1 MGDWMTGMYWLDW
14 MTNNPEWAIAY
25 AAGGALALILFIVMV
40 RLAFAALGRRLLVG
54 LGLRKKIER
63 ENPWAT
69 IEDRTAYGLRP
80 ARRSRLM
87 FWRRA

>member
-1 MGDWMTGMYWLDW
+1 MEWIDWMTA
-14 MTNNPEWAIAY
+14 NPETAIG
-25 AAGGALALILFIVMV
+25 AAVGGAVTLLLLIVLA

-54 LGLRKKIER
+54 LGLRKKVER

-80 ARRSRLM
+80 ARRSRWA

>member
-1 MGDWMTGMYWLDW
+1 MEWLGWMTD
-14 MTNNPEWAIAY
+14 NPVTAGSA
-25 AAGGALALILFIVMV
+25 AAGGAVALLILIVLV
-40 RLAFAALGRRLLVG
+40 RLAFAAVGRRLLVG

-80 ARRSRLM
+80 ARRSWWAV
-87 FWRRA
+87 WRRA